1 MKVVLLQDVKKLG
14 KRGDVVEVSDGYGR
28 NVLIRRGLGLEGTKS
43 NLNIAAQRQESK
55 KFQSQV
61 AKDEAVI
68 MASQLKKV
76 KIVIPMQSGEDGKV
90 FGSVTPKYIS
100 EVLEKESQHY
110 NRQEKYKTQRT
121 DKITRRIRCGNMGT
135 PANHKYNPRK
145 RSRRIKIKR
154 RENRL
159 FLLALENAL
168 FDKN

>member
-100 EVLEKESQHY
+100 GVLEKDH
-110 NRQEKYKTQRT
+110 NITI
-121 DKITRRIRCGNMGT
+121 DKKNIKLKEPIKSLGEYDVEIWVHPQITSTI
-135 PANHKYNPRK
+135 HV
-145 RSRRIKIKR
+145 SVV
-154 RENRL
+154 E
-159 FLLALENAL
+159 E
-168 FDKN
+168 

>member
-28 NVLIRRGLGLEGTKS
+28 NGLICRGLGLEGTKS

-100 EVLEKESQHY
+100 EVLEKDH
-110 NRQEKYKTQRT
+110 NITI
-121 DKITRRIRCGNMGT
+121 DKKNIKLKEPIKSLGEYDVEIWVHPQITSTI
-135 PANHKYNPRK
+135 HV
-145 RSRRIKIKR
+145 SVV
-154 RENRL
+154 E
-159 FLLALENAL
+159 E
-168 FDKN
+168 